1 MPDQFISCAE
11 THGLIHELTDQVLD
25 SALEWYAKRFAGS
38 DLTIAVNLSCRTT
51 SRIPFLDE
59 TARGASDFSLVD
71 GITARCRA
79 AN

>member
-1 MPDQFISCAE
+1 MVRE
-11 THGLIHELTDQVLD
+11 E
-25 SALEWYAKRFAGS
+25 FAGS